1 MHNPAGLETCTERSI
16 AGDGGAPKGGGEPHD
31 PRFALPA
38 GRRKPSLHSMFSRLA
53 PMTVTLALCAASAS
67 VHAAEGWRLDEHRP
81 ATWDDDADQLE
92 AQGLG
97 QSRGNPVVLDDLD
110 DSGSLTGTAQPTRA
124 GSNPTVLFLNFDGA
138 ELISG
143 PDDARS
149 NVTTITN
156 LAGPYPAYGENG
168 SKRQAVMQAVRED
181 WSAYNAVVT
190 DRRPDSGDYVM
201 TMVGPGNPDNDSK
214 LGIAVLDCGDT
225 RTRNNVVFAFHS
237 SSDSHTATSTA
248 TTISQEIGHSVGLEH
263 VDQPSDIM
271 NPTNVGGNPA
281 FRDECLP
288 LSQDAECP
296 AQHEAECENPEQ
308 QNSHLEL
315 YALMGPA
322 TPDASGPSIEI
333 IAPLDGENFDTDESF
348 EIVLDADDG
357 VTVHKAA
364 LFVNTVLQDTD
375 DAAPFGWTAT
385 QSVSGEYELR
395 VEVQDT
401 QGYIRVSNT
410 VTVTVGRTSPLGGA
424 DALPPSSTYGAPGE
438 PEGCG
443 CQSGSDSGTLP
454 IWAAMFVFAV
464 ARRRRRAAA

>member
-1 MHNPAGLETCTERSI
+1 ML
-16 AGDGGAPKGGGEPHD
+16 
-31 PRFALPA
+31 
-38 GRRKPSLHSMFSRLA
+38 SRWVPFTA
-53 PMTVTLALCAASAS
+53 IVALCASSATAY
-67 VHAAEGWRLDEHRP
+67 AAEAWHLDEHRP
-81 ATWDDDADQLE
+81 ATWDDEQSQLE

-97 QSRGNPVVLDDLD
+97 QSRGNPVIPLDDPGL
-110 DSGSLTGTAQPTRA
+110 SAAARPSRA
-124 GSNPTVLFLNFDGA
+124 SSDPTVLFLNFDGA
-138 ELISG
+138 DLISGG

-156 LAGPYPAYGENG
+156 MAGPYPPYGENG
-168 SKRQAVMQAVRED
+168 AKRQAVMQAVRED
-181 WSAYNAVVT
+181 WSAYNAVIT
-190 DRRPDSGDYVM
+190 DRRPASGDYVM
-201 TMVGPGNPDNDSK
+201 TMVGPGNPENDST

-225 RTRNNVVFAFHS
+225 RTRNNVAFAFHS

-263 VDQPSDIM
+263 VDEASDIM

-296 AQHEAECENPEQ
+296 AQHAAECGSPEQ
-308 QNSHLEL
+308 QNAHREL

-322 TPDASGPSIEI
+322 TPDASGPSIEL
-333 IAPLDGENFDTDESF
+333 IAPLDGENFETDESF
-348 EIVLDADDG
+348 EIVIDADDG

-375 DAAPFGWTAT
+375 DAAPFGWTAM

-410 VTVTVGRTSPLGGA
+410 VTVTVGRTSALGGA
-424 DALPPSSTYGAPGE
+424 NALPPSTTYGAPGE

-443 CQSGSDSGTLP
+443 CQSGSGSGTLP
-454 IWAAMFVFAV
+454 VWAVVFAI
-464 ARRRRRAAA
+464 ASGRRRRRVAA